1 MSLINTIAC
10 GDCRE
15 ILPTLPAK
23 SFQLAFADPPYWV
36 NFEYNG
42 IKDSEMAY
50 VEPEFL
56 VNELLR
62 VANVVMI
69 TPGIANI
76 HDYPKPYWVINWYK
90 PAAMG
95 RNVSGGVNSWEPILV
110 YGKCRID
117 IDVIK
122 VQVGGQADASFHT
135 CPKPVKLLNHIV
147 EKYSS
152 VGQSVIDP
160 FSGSG
165 TTCKAAYQLG
175 RSYFGIEIDPVMCK
189 LSLARLANS
198 QPPLL
203 AVGGLTPHAPDL
215 WDSAPLQSLS
225 TPEADTPA
233 GHLSTPPTSG

>member
-152 VGQSVIDP
+152 VGQSVLDP

-175 RSYFGIEIDPVMCK
+175 REYLGIEIDPKIVE
-189 LSLARLANS
+189 LSLARLHNS

-203 AVGGLTPHAPDL
+203 AVGGLTPHAADAG
-215 WDSAPLQSLS
+215 DSPAQQAFFTPEVLS
-225 TPEADTPA
+225 TPQGESTPA
-233 GHLSTPPTSG
+233 LRR

>member
-36 NFEYNG
+36 GFDYGN
-42 IKDSEMAY
+42 KTDKEMAY
-50 VEPEFL
+50 IEPEWL

-62 VANVVMI
+62 VAEVVMI
-69 TPGIANI
+69 TPGSKQYY
-76 HDYPKPYWVINWYK
+76 DYPRPKWLAIWHK

-95 RNVSGGVNSWEPILV
+95 GNGFGGICNVEPILV
-110 YGKCRID
+110 YGNGTLKNDYFRAGIIPNKESD
-117 IDVIK
+117 
-122 VQVGGQADASFHT
+122 FHA
-135 CPKPVKLLNHIV
+135 CPKPEKLLRQII
-147 EKYSS
+147 EWTTEP
-152 VGQSVIDP
+152 GQSVIDP
-160 FSGSG
+160 VSGSG

-175 RSYFGIEIDPVMCK
+175 RSYFGIEIDPEIHK

-203 AVGGLTPHAPDL
+203 AMGGLTPRA
-215 WDSAPLQSLS
+215 
-225 TPEADTPA
+225 ADGYAASQQAQLFTAGEQPA
-233 GHLSTPPTSG
+233 KVSGKSRRR